1 MAKEEEEPSA
11 LSPIRR
17 RSSRRFQD
25 VRQMRAM
32 DKISQ
37 LLAHHVFVYAY
48 WILHIF
54 AFSNITRRNFQQWF
68 AKPLTVPQHL
78 HYFSSYLL
86 SPYSYFVIF
95 TSSQSSPFITAFVF
109 FIFTVDLLVVLI
121 FGALH
126 LHHFYTL
133 PSSLFLEVT
142 NVLFIIRIAV
152 LGECEEWTFDRW
164 TLFFL
169 APFAT
174 VRVSTRQSL
183 WSGEWNPVALVKRN
197 VKAATSSS
205 LIWGHNGCTSLKNHC
220 CQGLTGKSGTLS
232 ARKGFHPWLPRPCC
246 DSSRSEEGEEEEV
259 TSRFG
264 MLEKWAEKLPGFRK
278 KKPWCGGTKSF
289 CNQAEPLFIYAYIY
303 IHIYTYIYI
312 LSSFTNAKQ
321 EMGKRVHP

>member
-48 WILHIF
+48 WILHIS
-54 AFSNITRRNFQQWF
+54 AFSNITRRNFQQRF
-68 AKPLTVPQHL
+68 VKPLTVPQHL
-78 HYFSSYLL
+78 HYFSSYRLL
-86 SPYSYFVIF
+86 SPYSYFDIF

-232 ARKGFHPWLPRPCC
+232 ARKGFHPWLPRPCH

-264 MLEKWAEKLPGFRK
+264 MLQKWAEKLPGFRK

-289 CNQAEPLFIYAYIY
+289 CNQALYAYNIYIY
-303 IHIYTYIYI
+303 IYLYFEQLY
-312 LSSFTNAKQ
+312 
-321 EMGKRVHP
+321 